1 MARLLIWLLT
11 QPLFWA
17 LVGVSLGPYLFY
29 RGFRLLQLKRR
40 IMNVPRSS
48 VRSAAIGPVE
58 VSGTALGPY
67 TLVAPLSQSDC
78 LYYRLVVE
86 SNPRGDLGSKIHE
99 VCAPLFL
106 DDGTG
111 TLMIYPQGSEL
122 RLNPSCKR
130 QEYGKLAVL
139 LTSRY
144 RTEVPEFS
152 QEYSIKPGDKIFV
165 IGALQQNRWARHAGA
180 SDLSRIGPGFVSE
193 GEADVLRRDAFPF
206 LNPTVPAGA
215 ALGSSRTF
223 GQIYT

>member
-1 MARLLIWLLT
+1 
-11 QPLFWA
+11 
-17 LVGVSLGPYLFY
+17 
-29 RGFRLLQLKRR
+29 
-40 IMNVPRSS
+40 
-48 VRSAAIGPVE
+48 
-58 VSGTALGPY
+58 
-67 TLVAPLSQSDC
+67 
-78 LYYRLVVE
+78 
-86 SNPRGDLGSKIHE
+86 
-99 VCAPLFL
+99 L

-152 QEYSIKPGDKIFV
+152 QEYIIKPGDKIFV

-223 GQIYT
+223 DLNPPVILTKGSGPFVISCDSERELLAKLSWKSLLCICGW